1 MNPNLRQFFHASLRR
16 VRFPLFRVGT
26 DQLSASSDAGA
37 PGVSQARVVV
47 QATPPRPQPMQDVIA
62 VLERVN
68 HRLDAIEA
76 KIDLLL
82 VPIETTTH

>member
-1 MNPNLRQFFHASLRR
+1 
-16 VRFPLFRVGT
+16 
-26 DQLSASSDAGA
+26 
-37 PGVSQARVVV
+37 
-47 QATPPRPQPMQDVIA
+47 MQDVIA